1 MRKNI
6 IVSIFIITTVL
17 FQNFTSLDLV
27 KNPKYQINEDS
38 RLTHA
43 KELLGQKFKKSLASE
58 INSDISIEVEIYN
71 LVKKSVPKQNKN
83 DIEKI
88 TKAILEESNKY
99 EIDPV
104 FIASIIKT
112 ESAFNPSAIGTFGE
126 IGLMQLMPKTAEYI
140 AHKIKMKKF
149 NGAKTLR
156 DPIKNIKIGAAYLNY
171 LREKFDNTAYKYV
184 PAYNMGPGKLT
195 QSIGKSIRPKTYPAK
210 VIKFY
215 EAFYKEIYL
224 TTQSGINV
232 SQK

>member
-1 MRKNI
+1 MRKTI
-6 IVSIFIITTVL
+6 IVSIFFITAIL
-17 FQNFTSLDLV
+17 FQNFTSLDLAN
-27 KNPKYQINEDS
+27 NPKYQINEDS

-43 KELLGQKFKKSLASE
+43 KELLGQRFKKSLASE
-58 INSDISIEVEIYN
+58 VKSDISLEVEIYN
-71 LVKKSVPKQNKN
+71 LVKKYTPKKNKLDSEN
-83 DIEKI
+83 I

-99 EIDPV
+99 DIDPI

-112 ESAFNPSAIGTFGE
+112 ESSFNPSAIGTSGE
-126 IGLMQLMPKTAEYI
+126 IGLMQLMPKTAKYI

-149 NGAKTLR
+149 KGTKTLR
-156 DPIKNIKIGAAYLNY
+156 DPVSNIKIGVAYINY

-195 QSIGKSIRPKTYPAK
+195 QSIDKSIRPKAYPAK

-215 EAFYKEIYL
+215 ESFYKQIYL
-224 TTQSGINV
+224 TAQSGVNI